1 MRGVSCRLRTR
12 FSPVRAVRNG
22 IRMMPLTG
30 SAEKNISHRP
40 TANPA
45 RIFKRFS
52 GSLPFTAGVLMFLTA
67 GQAVPVFGEGPP
79 TVRLLLEERVRGSV
93 VTGPSLQVQKRV
105 HQSWEPVLEGRST
118 ATFQV
123 RGGEIRLEGTEVTAS
138 AYRIKSSRGFL
149 SYGGQPLRGYLT
161 ITLSREGLAVVSH
174 LPLESY
180 LEGVVNGEID
190 SSWPMEAVKA
200 QVVAARSYALFR
212 MRGEGTLY
220 DLKTDVSDQVYAGLR
235 SEDSR
240 AGEAVRLTRGQ
251 ALTRD
256 GSPIEAFYHASCGG
270 RTSSA
275 QEVWGIVQPSLPGV
289 VCGAC
294 DDAPYA
300 RWNLSLD
307 RGRITEAI
315 RTLYP
320 RVSSPKSLGIHRR
333 TTDGRVL
340 TLYVETADGRVL
352 VDAGDFRKVIG
363 YRQLPSTRFSLGMA
377 GERIVLTGEGYG
389 HGVGLCQWGTRG
401 GALAGM
407 DYRQILSKYYPGAEL
422 IKVY

>member
-1 MRGVSCRLRTR
+1 MRGVFCCLRTR
-12 FSPVRAVRNG
+12 LSPGRAVRPG
-22 IRMMPLTG
+22 TRVMALPG
-30 SAEKNISHRP
+30 AAEKRISHRP
-40 TANPA
+40 VENPVW
-45 RIFKRFS
+45 ISNWFS
-52 GSLPFTAGVLMFLTA
+52 RSLPFTAAVLVLLSA
-67 GQAVPVFGEGPP
+67 VQAVPAFGEDPP
-79 TVRLLLEERVRGSV
+79 HVRLLLEEKVTGSV

-105 HQSWEPVLEGRST
+105 RHSWEPVLEGRTT
-118 ATFQV
+118 ATFQI
-123 RGGEIRLEGTEVTAS
+123 RGGEIGLEGTELTAS
-138 AYRIKSSRGFL
+138 AYRIKSARGFL
-149 SYGGQPLRGYLT
+149 AYGGQPLRGYLT
-161 ITLSREGLAVVSH
+161 ITGSREGLTVVSH
-174 LPLESY
+174 MPLESY

-212 MRGEGTLY
+212 MQGEGTLY

-235 SEDSR
+235 SEDPR

-251 ALTRD
+251 VLTSN

-275 QEVWGIVQPSLPGV
+275 LEVWGIVQPSLSGV

-294 DDAPYA
+294 DDAPHA

-315 RTLYP
+315 RILYP
-320 RVSSPKSLGIHRR
+320 RVRSPRSLGIHRR

-340 TLYVETADGRVL
+340 TLYVETAEGRVL
-352 VDAGDFRKVIG
+352 VDAGDFRKVLG

-377 GERIVLTGEGYG
+377 GETIVLTGEGYG
-389 HGVGLCQWGTRG
+389 HGVGLCQWGARG
-401 GALAGM
+401 SALAGM
-407 DYRQILSKYYPGAEL
+407 DYRQILGKYYPGAEVRR
-422 IKVY
+422 IY